1 MAQLLLFMALFS
13 LTGVARTTYT
23 LSDLE
28 VLVGEENTKEFFE
41 HAHDIRPSERQEA
54 WKTMV
59 SKMGDVYSRK
69 ILEKSEI
76 EPQDFRN
83 TEKLFEMSALK
94 TDGIFKVRRGEIGLR
109 YLKTCLKAE
118 TPCWNDLKAFW
129 EKDKTDADTAF
140 KLAELTINIPDSPLA
155 TWNLLDVALKS
166 PLSEFYCKKDFVM
179 SALWG
184 KIEIDYV
191 KLGPEGDLMTKIDHT
206 IHPDCVPVLVSEARK
221 RLYQPPKPF
230 DRELAYQILKSQMK
244 ADQEV
249 TDFFFTVYLLDNPSQ
264 GELFNY
270 SWNRVRELGGTVT
283 RREKVLKTLKNLDP
297 LPDAILGSLDQTKKR
312 VVLNHFKTYFP
323 EYLDFYTDECV
334 KFYGGKGS
342 FPSGNPTVH
351 CQEFMNSE
359 LAPKVIDQFK
369 IDQYQSVRKI

>member
-1 MAQLLLFMALFS
+1 MYQLLLFITLFS
-13 LTGVARTTYT
+13 LTGHARTTYT
-23 LSDLE
+23 LTDLE

-41 HAHDIRPSERQEA
+41 HALDVRPSERQEA

-59 SKMGDVYSRK
+59 SKMGDIYSRK
-69 ILEKSEI
+69 ILDKSEI
-76 EPQDFRN
+76 EAKDFRD
-83 TEKLFEMSALK
+83 TENLYNMSALK
-94 TDGIFKVRRGEIGLR
+94 TDDVFKMRRSEIGLR
-109 YLKTCLKAE
+109 YLKNCLKSE

-129 EKDKTDADTAF
+129 EKDKTGADTAY
-140 KLAELTINIPDSPLA
+140 KLAELTSGMQDSPL
-155 TWNLLDVALKS
+155 TSWSLLEVALKS

-184 KIEIDYV
+184 KIEIDYI
-191 KLGPEGDLMTKIDHT
+191 KLGPDGDLMTKIDHT
-206 IHPDCVPVLVSEARK
+206 IHPDCVPVLVGEARK
-221 RLYQPPKPF
+221 RLYQPPKVL
-230 DRELAYQILKSQMK
+230 DRELSYQILKSQMK
-244 ADQEV
+244 ANQDI

-270 SWNRVRELGGTVT
+270 SWNRVKELGGTVG
-283 RREKVLKTLKNLDP
+283 RREKVLRTLKKLDP

-351 CQEFMNSE
+351 CQDFMNSE

-369 IDQYQSVRKI
+369 IKQYNDARKI

>member
-1 MAQLLLFMALFS
+1 MLFS
-13 LTGVARTTYT
+13 LTGLARTTYT
-23 LSDLE
+23 LTDLE

-41 HAHDIRPSERQEA
+41 HALDVRPSERQEA

-59 SKMGDVYSRK
+59 SRMGDVYSRK

-76 EPQDFRN
+76 ETKDFRD
-83 TEKLFEMSALK
+83 TENLYNMSALK
-94 TDGIFKVRRGEIGLR
+94 MDDVFKRRRSEIGLR
-109 YLKTCLKAE
+109 YLKNCLKAE
-118 TPCWNDLKAFW
+118 APCWNDLKAFW

-140 KLAELTINIPDSPLA
+140 KLAELTSGMQDSPLSS
-155 TWNLLDVALKS
+155 WSLLDVALKS
-166 PLSEFYCKKDFVM
+166 PLSEFYCKKEFVM

-184 KIEIDYV
+184 KIEIDYI

-206 IHPDCVPVLVSEARK
+206 IHSDCVPVLIGEARK
-221 RLYQPPKPF
+221 RLYQPPKVL

-270 SWNRVRELGGTVT
+270 SWNRVKELGGTVG
-283 RREKVLKTLKNLDP
+283 RREKVLRTLKKLDP

-323 EYLDFYTDECV
+323 EYLDHYTDQCV
-334 KFYGGKGS
+334 KFYGGQGT
-342 FPSGNPTVH
+342 FPTGNPTVH
-351 CQEFMNSE
+351 CQDFMTGE
-359 LAPKVIDQFK
+359 LAPKIIDEFK
-369 IDQYQSVRKI
+369 IKQYQSVRKI